1 MQFSHY
7 LSLMLCVTLVLLA
20 GCASQYDYKRLPTAE
35 QELYRAYSQVMTN
48 KQSHTYLGLSSAAE
62 RAVYAKEI
70 GVAQQLEAL
79 PSEEREA
86 VLYGHVFKGMSQ
98 QALLLV
104 WGKPCRQEGPAS
116 AQRWYYHGPAFSLS
130 EVGWHC
136 TPGDT
141 LTEVQLKHGKVQ
153 WWAERVPDKPRSR
166 RR

>member
-7 LSLMLCVTLVLLA
+7 LPLMLCVTLVLLA
-20 GCASQYDYKRLPTAE
+20 GCTSQYDYKRLPTAE

-48 KQSHTYLGLSSAAE
+48 KQSYTYLGLSSAAE
-62 RAVYAKEI
+62 HAVYAKEI

-116 AQRWYYHGPAFSLS
+116 DQRWYYDGPAFSLS

-136 TPGDT
+136 TAGDT
-141 LTEVQLKHGKVQ
+141 LTTVQLTHGKVQ
-153 WWAERVPDKPRSR
+153 WWKERVTDVKSR

>member
-1 MQFSHY
+1 MRFSHY
-7 LSLMLCVTLVLLA
+7 LPLMLCVTLVLLA

-48 KQSHTYLGLSSAAE
+48 KQSRTYLGLSSTE

-79 PSEEREA
+79 PPEEREA

-116 AQRWYYHGPAFSLS
+116 GQRWYYDGPAFSLS

-136 TPGDT
+136 TRGDT
-141 LTEVQLKHGKVQ
+141 LTEVLLKHGKVQ
-153 WWAERVPDKPRSR
+153 GWAERVPDKPGR
-166 RR
+166 RRR

>member
-1 MQFSHY
+1 MKRITM
-7 LSLMLCVTLVLLA
+7 LSLCCTLAWLA
-20 GCASQYDYKRLPTAE
+20 GCAGHFDYKRLPTAE

-48 KQSHTYLGLSSAAE
+48 KQSRTYLGLSSAAE
-62 RAVYAKEI
+62 RAAYASEI

-79 PSEEREA
+79 AP
-86 VLYGHVFKGMSQ
+86 
-98 QALLLV
+98 
-104 WGKPCRQEGPAS
+104 
-116 AQRWYYHGPAFSLS
+116 

-153 WWAERVPDKPRSR
+153 WWVENVREKPWSR